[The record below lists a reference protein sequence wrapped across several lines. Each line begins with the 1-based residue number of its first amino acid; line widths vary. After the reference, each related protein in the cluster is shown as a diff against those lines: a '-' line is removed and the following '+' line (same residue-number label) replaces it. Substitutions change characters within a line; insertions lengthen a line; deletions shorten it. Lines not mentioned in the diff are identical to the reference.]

1 MAGKPKLFYFNGRG
15 RMESIRWL
23 LAAAAVEFDEEFL
36 ETREQYEKLLPD
48 LLFEQVPMVEMD
60 GVKMVQSRSIQSYIA
75 AKHNLYGKD
84 IKERLLIDMY
94 VDAADDLMML
104 ITPIAFLD
112 TEERKKRIEL
122 LFKRATTRY
131 FPVFEKVLK
140 DHGQDFLVGNKFSWA
155 DVHLFEAILMTEERC
170 EGVLSAFPMLQAYK
184 KRISKIP
191 TIEKFLQPGSKRKPI
206 PDDAYVKCVKEV
218 LRF

>member
-23 LAAAAVEFDEEFL
+23 LAAAGVEFDEVFIQ
-36 ETREQYEKLLPD
+36 TREQYEKLLPD

-60 GVKMVQSRSIQSYIA
+60 GVKMVQSRAIQSYIA
-75 AKHNLYGKD
+75 AKYNLYGKD

-94 VDAADDLMML
+94 VEAAAELMMM
-104 ITPIAFLD
+104 IVPTAFLD
-112 TEERKKRIEL
+112 TDERNKRIEL
-122 LFKRATTRY
+122 LRKRATGRY

-140 DHGQDFLVGNKFSWA
+140 DHGQDFLVGNKLSWA
-155 DVHLFEAILMTEERC
+155 DVHLFEAILMTEEKC
-170 EGVLSAFPMLQAYK
+170 ESVLSEFPLLQVYK
-184 KRISKIP
+184 ERMSKIP
-191 TIEKFLQPGSKRKPI
+191 TLEKFLQPGSKRKPP
-206 PDDAYVKCVKEV
+206 PDDVYVKCVKEV